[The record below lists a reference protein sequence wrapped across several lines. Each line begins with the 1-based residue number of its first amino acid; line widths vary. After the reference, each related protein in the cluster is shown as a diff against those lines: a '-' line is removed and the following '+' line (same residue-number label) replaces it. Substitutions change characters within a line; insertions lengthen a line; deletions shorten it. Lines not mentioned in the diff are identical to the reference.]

1 MYLRFCETKA
11 HRKWIHKTCKQL
23 YIGIVVVV
31 FPPLPQ
37 NELKESERESKTSF
51 GIVPMEFDGF
61 IVGSF
66 AHFFFL
72 LCCQICVLAFFC
84 PTQFARL
91 LPVQETICF
100 TFISFLFKS
109 MWHVV
114 FGWMV
119 KCLTRWLYVANGVL
133 PSEIH
138 AIASHYFNWALCTC
152 DRMSGV
158 CRALIFNNCD
168 RRKKIIVSVIRN

>member
-1 MYLRFCETKA
+1 MNSQNLQTIIHWDRRRRFSSSS
-11 HRKWIHKTCKQL
+11 
-23 YIGIVVVV
+23 
-31 FPPLPQ
+31 
-37 NELKESERESKTSF
+37 SERTEGEWERVKNKFRHCSY
-51 GIVPMEFDGF
+51 GIWRFHCGVFR
-61 IVGSF
+61 S
-66 AHFFFL
+66 FFFL